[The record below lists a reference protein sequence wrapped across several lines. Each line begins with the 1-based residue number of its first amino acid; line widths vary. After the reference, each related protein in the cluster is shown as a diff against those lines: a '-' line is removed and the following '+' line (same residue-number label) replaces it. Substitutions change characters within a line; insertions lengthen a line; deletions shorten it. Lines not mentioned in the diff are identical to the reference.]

1 MRVTPSIRPARKT
14 DISRIC
20 AIARQVSKQVRL
32 HRRGRLR
39 TPLEFRTTRR
49 YYERALENRNRC
61 LLVAVTPADRVTGYA
76 LAGIET
82 EPDDLTDVPRVDVA
96 ELAVDSHSRGRGIG
110 QALLEAT
117 HEWARSQGVGLVQLA
132 VWEFNRPALR
142 LYDRAG
148 YRTLMRKMELVLKVA
163 RPACHSNPGR
173 TRRRPNAT
181 PR

>member
-1 MRVTPSIRPARKT
+1 MRVTQSIRPARKT

-20 AIARQVSKQVRL
+20 AIARQVCRQVRA
-32 HRRGRLR
+32 HRRGQLHA
-39 TPLEFRTTRR
+39 PLEFRTTRR
-49 YYERALENRNRC
+49 YYEDALKDGNRC
-61 LLVAVTPADRVTGYA
+61 LLVATTGQGRTIGYA

-96 ELAVDSHSRGRGIG
+96 ELTVDSHSRGRGIG

-117 HEWARSQGVGLVQLA
+117 HDWARSQGVGLVQLA

-148 YRTLMRKMELVLKVA
+148 YRTLMRKMELILKVA
-163 RPACHSNPGR
+163 RPARRSNPGR
-173 TRRRPNAT
+173 TGRRPNAT
-181 PR
+181 P